1 MRRKRSASIHRAR
14 SVNYAKVR
22 IDEVKLGWIALRLTL
37 RVSQRE
43 AIEIEQ

>member
-1 MRRKRSASIHRAR
+1 
-14 SVNYAKVR
+14 VNYAKVR